1 MKNHD
6 FVPKLL
12 HNSNISSYFEAQF
25 EDKTHS
31 LTLNF
36 HYKKKK
42 KRLIKHENGYFCPK
56 MLNQFSQ

>member
-1 MKNHD
+1 MKKHD

-12 HNSNISSYFEAQF
+12 HNSNISSYFKAKF

-36 HYKKKK
+36 HYNKGK
-42 KRLIKHENGYFCPK
+42 ND
-56 MLNQFSQ
+56 

>member
-56 MLNQFSQ
+56 C

>member
-42 KRLIKHENGYFCPK
+42 KRLIKHKTGIFAQNAK
-56 MLNQFSQ
+56 SI

>member
-31 LTLNF
+31 LTLNI
-36 HYKKKK
+36 HYKKRKTAYK
-42 KRLIKHENGYFCPK
+42 T
-56 MLNQFSQ
+56 

>member
-36 HYKKKK
+36 HYKKEKA
-42 KRLIKHENGYFCPK
+42 NGRYDEGE
-56 MLNQFSQ
+56 LSEEYIIE